1 MNATRYVIQNNKGE
15 FYCKGETSSL
25 YGFDKKFDRA
35 FLFKSRQGAELRMRI
50 FPNCT
55 IMEVEIKLI
64 GNDTRK

>member
-1 MNATRYVIQNNKGE
+1 MSATRYVIQNNKGE
-15 FYCKGETSSL
+15 FYWKGETSSL

-55 IMEVEIKLI
+55 IMEVELKLI
-64 GNDTRK
+64 ENDNR

>member
-15 FYCKGETSSL
+15 FYWKGETSSL

-35 FLFKSRQGAELRMRI
+35 FLFKSRQVAELRMKI

-55 IMEVEIKLI
+55 IMEVELKLI
-64 GNDTRK
+64 EK